1 MGRDQ
6 WHSTILAVEMTVLQ
20 EQAAGR
26 EGIASGTVAAIAIP
40 TVPSQVLTS
49 TDPGRFLE
57 YRVPHGATFIRPG
70 PSTQGFN
77 SVSLGRALAIV
88 ANRHAGKSI
97 RLIELL
103 GGAGNVKHLG
113 QQPLANDEQGGNQ
126 TDQEKRRDQGPLGSQ
141 NGAVVILPQP
151 LQQTRSLRLACFVPI
166 LKRTTTSAV
175 FFGMAHGTLLWT
187 TYIMP
192 AREGVLRI
200 SRHYNDR
207 RVSPCAIRLHP
218 LIAVPIGGRRAGW
231 GSYAEEFSS
240 GVGTSA
246 TVLG

>member
-26 EGIASGTVAAIAIP
+26 EGIPSGTVAAIAIP

-113 QQPLANDEQGGNQ
+113 Q
-126 TDQEKRRDQGPLGSQ
+126 
-141 NGAVVILPQP
+141 
-151 LQQTRSLRLACFVPI
+151 
-166 LKRTTTSAV
+166 
-175 FFGMAHGTLLWT
+175 
-187 TYIMP
+187 
-192 AREGVLRI
+192 
-200 SRHYNDR
+200 
-207 RVSPCAIRLHP
+207 
-218 LIAVPIGGRRAGW
+218 
-231 GSYAEEFSS
+231 
-240 GVGTSA
+240 
-246 TVLG
+246 